1 MPIGEEKIG
10 DFLDR
15 LAGRMPA
22 PGGGAAAAF
31 QVAMAAA
38 LLGMAARY
46 AIGGGDAGQEE
57 AIGGIV
63 TELDELRAVALRLA
77 EADANGFAAAAAACR
92 LPESTAED
100 QAARAAAITGALINL
115 TWPSAKVISLAGIVV
130 DIGGAL
136 AAASGRNLM
145 SEVAAAAEAA
155 RAAVAIARMN
165 IEINLAGITDEQA
178 SLEMIAETGNA
189 GHIIDRAGQLSD
201 AVREQIRA

>member
-1 MPIGEEKIG
+1 VPIGEDKIG

-46 AIGGGDAGQEE
+46 TTGDDASHEE

-77 EADANGFAAAAAACR
+77 EADANGFAAAAAAYR
-92 LPESTAED
+92 LPQSTAED

-115 TWPSAKVISLAGIVV
+115 TWPSAKVISLAGMVV

-136 AAASGRNLM
+136 AAASDGNLM

>member
-1 MPIGEEKIG
+1 VPIGEEKIG

-46 AIGGGDAGQEE
+46 TTGGDDAGHEE
-57 AIGGIV
+57 AISGIV
-63 TELDELRAVALRLA
+63 TKLDELRAIALRLA
-77 EADANGFAAAAAACR
+77 EADTEAFAVAASAYR
-92 LPESTAED
+92 LPDSTAED

-115 TWPSAKVISLAGIVV
+115 TWPSAKVISLAAMVV
-130 DIGGAL
+130 DIGGTL
-136 AAASGRNLM
+136 AATSDRTLM
-145 SEVAAAAEAA
+145 TEVAAAAEAA

-189 GHIIDRAGQLSD
+189 GHIIDRAEQLSD
-201 AVREQIRA
+201 AIREQIRA

>member
-46 AIGGGDAGQEE
+46 ASGGGDAGDEE
-57 AIGGIV
+57 VIGGVV
-63 TELDELRAVALRLA
+63 TKLDELRAIALRLA
-77 EADANGFAAAAAACR
+77 EADAEAFAAAAGAYR
-92 LPESTAED
+92 LPDSTVED

-115 TWPSAKVISLAGIVV
+115 TWPSAKVISLAAMVV

-136 AAASGRNLM
+136 AAASGRSPM

-155 RAAVAIARMN
+155 RAAVAIARVN

>member
-1 MPIGEEKIG
+1 VPIGEEKIG

-46 AIGGGDAGQEE
+46 TTGGDASNEAAIGGL
-57 AIGGIV
+57 V
-63 TELDELRAVALRLA
+63 TKLDELRAIALRLA
-77 EADANGFAAAAAACR
+77 EADTQAFAAAASAYQ
-92 LPESTAED
+92 LPDSTAED
-100 QAARAAAITGALINL
+100 QAARAAAVTGALINV
-115 TWPSAKVISLAGIVV
+115 TWPSAKVISLAAMVV
-130 DIGGAL
+130 DIGGTL
-136 AAASGRNLM
+136 AAASGRHLM
-145 SEVAAAAEAA
+145 AEIAAAAEAA
-155 RAAVAIARMN
+155 RAATATARMN
-165 IEINLAGITDEQA
+165 IEINLAGITGEQA

-201 AVREQIRA
+201 TVREQIRA

>member
-15 LAGRMPA
+15 LAGRTPA

-31 QVAMAAA
+31 QVAVAAA

-46 AIGGGDAGQEE
+46 TTGGDAGNEE

-63 TELDELRAVALRLA
+63 TKLDELRAIALRLA
-77 EADANGFAAAAAACR
+77 EADTEAFAAAASAYR
-92 LPESTAED
+92 LPDSTAQD
-100 QAARAAAITGALINL
+100 RAARAAAVTGALINL
-115 TWPSAKVISLAGIVV
+115 TWPSAKVISLAAMVV
-130 DIGGAL
+130 DIGGTL

-145 SEVAAAAEAA
+145 AEVAAAAEAA

>member
-1 MPIGEEKIG
+1 VPISEEKIG

-15 LAGRMPA
+15 LAGRIPA

-46 AIGGGDAGQEE
+46 TTGSDDAGHEE

-63 TELDELRAVALRLA
+63 TKLDELRAIALRLA
-77 EADANGFAAAAAACR
+77 EADTEAFAVAASAYR
-92 LPESTAED
+92 LPDSTAAD

-115 TWPSAKVISLAGIVV
+115 TWPSAKVISLAAMVV
-130 DIGGAL
+130 DIGGTL
-136 AAASGRNLM
+136 AAASDRNLM
-145 SEVAAAAEAA
+145 AEVAAAAEAA

-189 GHIIDRAGQLSD
+189 GHIIDRARQLSD

>member
-1 MPIGEEKIG
+1 VPIGEEKIG

-46 AIGGGDAGQEE
+46 ANGGGDAGHEE

-63 TELDELRAVALRLA
+63 TKLDELRAIALRLA
-77 EADANGFAAAAAACR
+77 EADTEAFAAAAGAYR

-115 TWPSAKVISLAGIVV
+115 TWPSAKVISLAGMVV

-136 AAASGRNLM
+136 AAASGRSPM

-155 RAAVAIARMN
+155 RAAVAIARVN

>member
-1 MPIGEEKIG
+1 VPIGEEKIG

-22 PGGGAAAAF
+22 PGGGAAAAL

-46 AIGGGDAGQEE
+46 TGGGDPGQEE

-63 TELDELRAVALRLA
+63 TKLGELRAIALRLA
-77 EADANGFAAAAAACR
+77 EADTEALAAAAAACR
-92 LPESTAED
+92 LPASTAAEQD
-100 QAARAAAITGALINL
+100 ARAAAVTGALINL
-115 TWPSAKVISLAGIVV
+115 TWPSAKVISLAAMVV
-130 DIGGAL
+130 DIGGTL
-136 AAASGRNLM
+136 ASASGPNLM
-145 SEVAAAAEAA
+145 AEVAAAAEAA
-155 RAAVAIARMN
+155 RAAVAIARIN

-189 GHIIDRAGQLSD
+189 EHLIDRAGQLSD